1 MEGSLK
7 TFLLGTA
14 ILSLIMAAGAIE
26 DCSGHCMG
34 QENWTLFFIMIG
46 IGLVSGFFGISLQDK
61 Q

>member
-1 MEGSLK
+1 MK

-26 DCSGHCMG
+26 DCGGQCMG
-34 QENWTLFFIMIG
+34 QESWGLFFIMLG
-46 IGLVSGFFGISLQDK
+46 IGLVSGFFGLVVEDK

>member
-1 MEGSLK
+1 MK

-26 DCSGHCMG
+26 DCSGQCMG
-34 QENWTLFFIMIG
+34 QESWGLFFIMLG
-46 IGLVSGFFGISLQDK
+46 IGLVSGFFGMVVEDK